1 MPKKKEP
8 TFEENLDRLREL
20 VDLLESGA
28 MPLKETFTAEEEGR
42 KIAVELEKM
51 LLEGEKRIM
60 MMDRDGSAA
69 DITEEI
75 AEAKEG

>member
-1 MPKKKEP
+1 MPRKKEP

-28 MPLKETFTAEEEGR
+28 MPLKETFTAYEEGR

-69 DITEEI
+69 DITDEI